1 MPYVVTAGVSHA
13 DEFLAPGTVLSD
25 SLGAAVLVEHS
36 DAVLVRIA
44 HDDDLCAKDCAY
56 ADHPWNAALAAKP
69 NALRSY
75 SAPSG
80 EVTV

>member
-25 SLGAAVLVEHS
+25 KVGAEVLVEHS

-44 HDDDLCAKDCAY
+44 HDDDLCAKDCAHP
-56 ADHPWNAALAAKP
+56 DHPWNSASAVKP
-69 NALRSY
+69 NALRY
-75 SAPSG
+75 TAPSA
-80 EVTV
+80 EVIV